1 VQSAIRPED
10 TSRPPEMASRLPPE
24 CKVQS
29 GIVAERET
37 APFAGGKIA
46 EPAHPSPVARPMLM
60 TGMLLGAIIGTVLV
74 AMTAYG
80 FWMASKLGVGPRW
93 RGSRREPTSG
103 SPVHPAREQ

>member
-1 VQSAIRPED
+1 
-10 TSRPPEMASRLPPE
+10 
-24 CKVQS
+24 
-29 GIVAERET
+29 
-37 APFAGGKIA
+37 
-46 EPAHPSPVARPMLM
+46 MLM